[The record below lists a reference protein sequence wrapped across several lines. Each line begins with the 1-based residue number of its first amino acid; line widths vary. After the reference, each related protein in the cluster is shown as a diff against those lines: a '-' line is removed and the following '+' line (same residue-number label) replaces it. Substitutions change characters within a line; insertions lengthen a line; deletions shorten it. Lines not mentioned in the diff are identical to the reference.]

1 MKIPEKTIGILLILG
16 ALGVLIPYT
25 ILTITFDYP
34 SILREDTGIILTK
47 FNQGGNTLIW
57 TWFAFAFLGLPL
69 LEAVVLIGQQ
79 YKEKFYFVRWATIL
93 GVIGIMVQFIGLLR
107 WTFVVPV
114 LANNFVTGSE
124 MAKEANKV
132 AFQVIHQYGGV
143 ILGEHIGQL
152 FTILWTVMIS
162 SAFMQL
168 KLFPKWVN
176 WLGFISSIIYLLAQA
191 ELFASVIPDFPVFEF
206 AGFIGSTLW
215 IVWLFIIGVKFLKIK
230 ND

>member
-25 ILTITFDYP
+25 VLTITFDYP
-34 SILREDTGIILTK
+34 SILREETGSILTK
-47 FNQGGNTLIW
+47 FHQGGTTLIW
-57 TWFAFAFLGLPL
+57 TWWAFAFLGLPL

-79 YKEKFYFVRWATIL
+79 YKDKFYFVRWATTL
-93 GVIGIMVQFIGLLR
+93 GVIGVLVQFIGLLR

-114 LANNFVTGSE
+114 LANNFVAGTE

-176 WLGFISSIIYLLAQA
+176 GLGFVSSFIYLLAQA
-191 ELFASVIPDFPVFEF
+191 ELFATVIPNFPILEM

-215 IVWLFIIGVKFLKIK
+215 IIWLLIIGIKFLKIK
-230 ND
+230 M

>member
-1 MKIPEKTIGILLILG
+1 MFVESHKAIF
-16 ALGVLIPYT
+16 GVEL
-25 ILTITFDYP
+25 
-34 SILREDTGIILTK
+34 K
-47 FNQGGNTLIW
+47 C
-57 TWFAFAFLGLPL
+57 
-69 LEAVVLIGQQ
+69 AVVLIGQQ
-79 YKEKFYFVRWATIL
+79 YKDKFYFVRWATTL
-93 GVIGIMVQFIGLLR
+93 GVIGILVQFIGLLR

-114 LANNFVTGSE
+114 LASNFVAGTD

-176 WLGFISSIIYLLAQA
+176 GLGIISSFIYLLAQA
-191 ELFASVIPDFPVFEF
+191 ELFATVIPNFPVLDM

-215 IVWLFIIGVKFLKIK
+215 IIWLFIIGVKFLKIK
-230 ND
+230 M

>member
-1 MKIPEKTIGILLILG
+1 MKIPDRTIGILLILG

-25 ILTITFDYP
+25 LLTITFDYP
-34 SILREDTGIILTK
+34 SILRNDPGVILTK
-47 FNQGGNTLIW
+47 FHQGGNSLIW
-57 TWFAFAFLGLPL
+57 TWWAFAILGLPL

-79 YKEKFYFVRWATIL
+79 YKDKFYFVRWATTL
-93 GVIGIMVQFIGLLR
+93 GVIGILVQFIGLLR

-124 MAKEANKV
+124 STKEVSKV
-132 AFQVIHQYGGV
+132 AFQVIHQFGGV

-152 FTILWTVMIS
+152 FTILWTVMIT
-162 SAFMQL
+162 SAFMQM

-176 WLGFISSIIYLLAQA
+176 GLGIISSFIYLLAQA
-191 ELFASVIPDFPVFEF
+191 ELFATVIPNFPVLDM

-215 IVWLFIIGVKFLKIK
+215 IIWLFIIGVKFLKIK
-230 ND
+230 M

>member
-1 MKIPEKTIGILLILG
+1 MKIPDKTIGILLILG

-34 SILREDTGIILTK
+34 SILREDPGIILTK
-47 FNQGGNTLIW
+47 FHHGGNTLIW
-57 TWFAFAFLGLPL
+57 TWFSFAFLGLPL
-69 LEAVVLIGQQ
+69 LEAVVLIGQL
-79 YKEKFYFVRWATIL
+79 YKDKFYFIRWATTL
-93 GVIGIMVQFIGLLR
+93 GVIGILVQFIGLLR

-168 KLFPKWVN
+168 KLFPKWVS
-176 WLGFISSIIYLLAQA
+176 WLGFISSFIYLLAQA
-191 ELFASVIPDFPVFEF
+191 ELFATVILDFPVFEL

-215 IVWLFIIGVKFLKIK
+215 IVWLLIVGIKFLKIK
-230 ND
+230 YE

>member
-1 MKIPEKTIGILLILG
+1 MKIPDKTIGILLILG

-47 FNQGGNTLIW
+47 FHQGGTTLIW
-57 TWFAFAFLGLPL
+57 TWFSFAFLGLLL
-69 LEAVVLIGQQ
+69 LEAVVLIGQL
-79 YKEKFYFVRWATIL
+79 YKDKFYFIRWATTL
-93 GVIGIMVQFIGLLR
+93 GVIGIIVQFIGLLR

-168 KLFPKWVN
+168 KLFPQWIN
-176 WLGFISSIIYLLAQA
+176 WLGFISSFIYLLAQA
-191 ELFASVIPDFPVFEF
+191 ELFATVIPNFPVLEM

-230 ND
+230 YD